1 MFGEWVW
8 CFGEMSGVQ
17 LYTFFN
23 LLFDLLADILLFCVN
38 EVFLSLFFLKC
49 IQFSWLSLLLS
60 IRDNAA

>member
-1 MFGEWVW
+1 
-8 CFGEMSGVQ
+8 MSGVQ

-38 EVFLSLFFLKC
+38 EVFLPLFFLKC
-49 IQFSWLSLLLS
+49 IQFSCLSLLLS